1 MKSLF
6 SMSRVE
12 PTVSVIIPSYN
23 CERYI
28 AETLESIL
36 DQTFKDIEI
45 IVVDD
50 GSTDKTRQIV
60 TSYGEPVRLVTQTNA
75 GVCAARNHGIREA
88 AGQYVC
94 LMDHDDY
101 WLPDKLAL
109 QLEQMQRHPEVGLV
123 YSTFAW
129 WNPGENGAFPAPANY
144 RDDSPGTAVDEE
156 FSGWIYHLLLL
167 DCWVLTS
174 SALIRGEVFNKC
186 GVFDESLPYS
196 EDWDLWLRISRE
208 YPFIK
213 LKKALTLYRQH
224 PRQGNLIAR
233 NIDYR
238 TELLS
243 RAAARWGLCSPDG
256 RCITRHQFKETI
268 SRYHVDF
275 GFRHLVVGNTRIANH
290 SFLKSWLISPA
301 RLKRLAYIPAGL
313 LGWRPKW

>member
-1 MKSLF
+1 MKDA
-6 SMSRVE
+6 E

-23 CERYI
+23 CELYI

-36 DQTFKDIEI
+36 DQTFRGIEI

-60 TSYGEPVRLVTQTNA
+60 ASYGAPVRIITQSNA
-75 GVCAARNHGIREA
+75 GVCAARNRGIREA
-88 AGQYVC
+88 AGQYIC

-101 WLPDKLAL
+101 WFPEKLAL
-109 QLEQMQRHPEVGLV
+109 QLEQMHRHPEVGLV

-129 WNPGENGAFPAPANY
+129 WNPDENGVFPAPANY
-144 RDDSPGTAVDEE
+144 RDETPGTAVDEE

-174 SALIRGEVFNKC
+174 SALIRAEVFDKC
-186 GVFDESLPYS
+186 GAFDESLPYS
-196 EDWDLWLRISRE
+196 EDWDLWLRIARE

-213 LKKALTLYRQH
+213 LKKPLTLYRQH

-256 RCITRHQFKETI
+256 RCITRRQFKETI
-268 SRYHVDF
+268 SRYHMDF
-275 GFRHLVVGNTRIANH
+275 GIRHLVVGNMRIANH

>member
-1 MKSLF
+1 
-6 SMSRVE
+6 MSRFK

-23 CERYI
+23 CELYI

-60 TSYGEPVRLVTQTNA
+60 TSYGAPVRLVTQTNA
-75 GVCAARNHGIREA
+75 GVCAARNRGIREA

-123 YSTFAW
+123 SLQHLCLVESRSGRRFS
-129 WNPGENGAFPAPANY
+129 PSGNY
-144 RDDSPGTAVDEE
+144 KDESSGSAIDEE

-174 SALIRGEVFNKC
+174 SALIRGEAFNKC
-186 GVFDESLPYS
+186 GSFDESLPYS

-208 YPFIK
+208 YPF
-213 LKKALTLYRQH
+213 H
-224 PRQGNLIAR
+224 
-233 NIDYR
+233 
-238 TELLS
+238 
-243 RAAARWGLCSPDG
+243 
-256 RCITRHQFKETI
+256 
-268 SRYHVDF
+268 
-275 GFRHLVVGNTRIANH
+275 
-290 SFLKSWLISPA
+290 
-301 RLKRLAYIPAGL
+301 
-313 LGWRPKW
+313 

>member
-6 SMSRVE
+6 NMSRFK

-23 CERYI
+23 CELYI
-28 AETLESIL
+28 AETLKSIL
-36 DQTFKDIEI
+36 GQTFKDIEI

-50 GSTDKTRQIV
+50 GSTDKTWQIV
-60 TSYGEPVRLVTQTNA
+60 TSYAPVRLITQANA
-75 GVCAARNHGIREA
+75 GVCAARNRGIREA
-88 AGQYVC
+88 AGQYIC

-123 YSTFAW
+123 YSTFTW
-129 WNPGENGAFPAPANY
+129 WNPGPEGVFPDPGNY
-144 RDDSPGTAVDEE
+144 KDESSGSAIDEE

-174 SALIRGEVFNKC
+174 SALIRAEVFNKC
-186 GVFDESLPYS
+186 GAFDESLPYS

-224 PRQGNLIAR
+224 PQQGNR
-233 NIDYR
+233 MREKY
-238 TELLS
+238 
-243 RAAARWGLCSPDG
+243 
-256 RCITRHQFKETI
+256 
-268 SRYHVDF
+268 
-275 GFRHLVVGNTRIANH
+275 
-290 SFLKSWLISPA
+290 
-301 RLKRLAYIPAGL
+301 
-313 LGWRPKW
+313 

>member
-1 MKSLF
+1 MKGA
-6 SMSRVE
+6 R

-23 CERYI
+23 CELYI

-60 TSYGEPVRLVTQTNA
+60 TSYGAPVRLVTQANA
-75 GVCAARNHGIREA
+75 GVCAARNRGIREA
-88 AGQYVC
+88 AGQYIC

-101 WLPDKLAL
+101 WLPDKLAW
-109 QLEQMQRHPEVGLV
+109 QLEQMQRHPEVALV

-129 WNPGENGAFPAPANY
+129 WNPDPNGVFPDPRNY
-144 RDDSPGTAVDEE
+144 KDDSSCAVIDEE

-174 SALIRGEVFNKC
+174 SALIRAEVFDKC
-186 GVFDESLPYS
+186 GSFDESLPYS
-196 EDWDLWLRISRE
+196 EDWDLWLRIARE
-208 YPFIK
+208 YSFIK

-224 PRQGNLIAR
+224 PRQGNRTPR

-243 RAAARWGLCSPDG
+243 RAVARWGLCSPDG
-256 RCITRHQFKETI
+256 RCITRRQFRETI
-268 SRYHVDF
+268 SRYHMEF
-275 GFRHLVVGNTRIANH
+275 GIRHLVAGNVRIANH
-290 SFLKSWLISPA
+290 SFLKSWLASPA

>member
-1 MKSLF
+1 MKNLF
-6 SMSRVE
+6 SMSPVT

-23 CERYI
+23 CELYI

-36 DQTFKDIEI
+36 NQTFKDVEI

-50 GSTDKTRQIV
+50 GSTDKTRQLV
-60 TSYGEPVRLVTQTNA
+60 TSYGTSVRLVTQTNA
-75 GVCAARNHGIREA
+75 GVCAARTRGIREA

-109 QLEQMQRHPEVGLV
+109 QVEQMQRHPDAGLV

-129 WNPGENGAFPAPANY
+129 WHPGLDGVFPNPRNY
-144 RDDSPGTAVDEE
+144 KDEPFGDVIDEE

-174 SALIRGEVFNKC
+174 SALIRSEVFDKC
-186 GVFDESLPYS
+186 GAFDESLPYS
-196 EDWDLWLRISRE
+196 EDWDLWLRIARE

-224 PRQGNLIAR
+224 PRQGNLMAR

-243 RAAARWGLCSPDG
+243 RVVARWGLCSPDG
-256 RCITRHQFKETI
+256 RCITKRQFREAI
-268 SRYHVDF
+268 SRYHMEF
-275 GFRHLVVGNTRIANH
+275 GIRHLLAGNMRIANH